1 MDDQDTDRLLHEIHE
16 NGIQQF
22 GEANY
27 NEALE
32 RARLKRE
39 FAQLLRTQRK
49 AIKLDQR
56 DLAKTMNITQQQL
69 SNYEKGTTIP
79 SLDRMAELLKAV
91 GLVIIIQNKE
101 GKELVRV

>member
-1 MDDQDTDRLLHEIHE
+1 MVNHETDRLLQDIRES
-16 NGIQQF
+16 GIQRF

-32 RARLKRE
+32 RARLRRE

-56 DLAKTMNITQQQL
+56 DLAKTMHITQQQL
-69 SNYEKGTTIP
+69 SKYEKGTTIP
-79 SLDRMAELLKAV
+79 SMDRMAELLKAV
-91 GLVIIIQNKE
+91 GLVIVIQNKE